1 MKILVKF
8 ILDLFDITTEIK
20 IKKFFKKIFLN
31 KINIIIDV
39 GSHKGEYILNIIKNF
54 HYNKIYCFEP
64 NPKIFNILKKK
75 ISKQQNIELNNI
87 GVGNIEGSEILN
99 ENLESSSTSINQLNT
114 SSKYFKKK
122 YFFLNP
128 FQNKSITKPI
138 KIKITTLGNFIETQ
152 DIKSIDLLKIDTE
165 GYELKVIE
173 GLGKEIKKIKYIHF
187 EHHFD
192 DMIIKNYNLS
202 NIHDYLKKNNF
213 KKIFK
218 VKMNFRKSFEYIYE
232 NENDIS

>member
-39 GSHKGEYILNIIKNF
+39 GSHKGEYIFNIIKNF

-218 VKMNFRKSFEYIYE
+218 VKMKFRKSFEYIYE
-232 NENDIS
+232 NENEIL

>member
-75 ISKQQNIELNNI
+75 I
-87 GVGNIEGSEILN
+87 
-99 ENLESSSTSINQLNT
+99 
-114 SSKYFKKK
+114 
-122 YFFLNP
+122 
-128 FQNKSITKPI
+128 
-138 KIKITTLGNFIETQ
+138 
-152 DIKSIDLLKIDTE
+152 
-165 GYELKVIE
+165 
-173 GLGKEIKKIKYIHF
+173 
-187 EHHFD
+187 
-192 DMIIKNYNLS
+192 
-202 NIHDYLKKNNF
+202 
-213 KKIFK
+213 
-218 VKMNFRKSFEYIYE
+218 
-232 NENDIS
+232 

>member
-1 MKILVKF
+1 M
-8 ILDLFDITTEIK
+8 
-20 IKKFFKKIFLN
+20 
-31 KINIIIDV
+31 
-39 GSHKGEYILNIIKNF
+39 
-54 HYNKIYCFEP
+54 
-64 NPKIFNILKKK
+64 
-75 ISKQQNIELNNI
+75 
-87 GVGNIEGSEILN
+87 
-99 ENLESSSTSINQLNT
+99 
-114 SSKYFKKK
+114 
-122 YFFLNP
+122 NP

-218 VKMNFRKSFEYIYE
+218 VKMKFRKSFEYIYE

>member
-39 GSHKGEYILNIIKNF
+39 GSHKGEYIFNIIKNF

-218 VKMNFRKSFEYIYE
+218 VKMKFRKSFEYIYE

>member
-218 VKMNFRKSFEYIYE
+218 VKMKFRKSFEYIYE